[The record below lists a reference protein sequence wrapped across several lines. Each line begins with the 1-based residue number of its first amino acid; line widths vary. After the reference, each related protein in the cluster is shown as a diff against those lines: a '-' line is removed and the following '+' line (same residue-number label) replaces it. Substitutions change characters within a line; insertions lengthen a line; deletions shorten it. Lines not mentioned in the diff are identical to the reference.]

1 MSRPYLLTRRAQ
13 RDLVRIRDYIVQD
26 SPRASVR
33 FIETLMARFDQIAFA
48 PYMAQA
54 ITSNPRFRRLPHGSY
69 VIFYEVA
76 ADDLVIIRSIEHS
89 ATLK

>member
-1 MSRPYLLTRRAQ
+1 ME
-13 RDLVRIRDYIVQD
+13 
-26 SPRASVR
+26 R
-33 FIETLMARFDQIAFA
+33 FEQLAFA

-54 ITSNPRFRRLPHGSY
+54 VASHPRFRRLPHGAY

-76 ADDLVIIRSIEHS
+76 DDAVIIRSIEHS

>member
-1 MSRPYLLTRRAQ
+1 MSLAYVLTPRAR
-13 RDLVRIRDYIVQD
+13 RDLTRIRDYIAED
-26 SPRASVR
+26 SPRAGVR
-33 FIETLMARFDQIAFA
+33 FIESLMERFEQLAFA

-54 ITSNPRFRRLPHGSY
+54 VASHPRFRRLPHGAY

-76 ADDLVIIRSIEHS
+76 DDAVIIRSIEHS